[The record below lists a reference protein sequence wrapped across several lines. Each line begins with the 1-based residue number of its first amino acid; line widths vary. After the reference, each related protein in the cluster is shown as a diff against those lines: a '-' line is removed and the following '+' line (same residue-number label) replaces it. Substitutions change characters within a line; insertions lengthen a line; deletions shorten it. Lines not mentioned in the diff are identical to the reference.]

1 MFNKIFPKIHAEGY
15 KFLVIAGI
23 ITIIFYIFS
32 NFLALIGLLLTVWVY
47 YFFRDPERVI
57 INDDNYLVSPADGEV
72 IKVEEVNGP
81 KELGLE
87 NKNFKKISIFMNVF
101 DCHVNRI
108 PCSGKIEEIL
118 YKPGKFLNA
127 SLDKASEDNE
137 RNYYKIKDQHG
148 NDIIVVQI
156 AGLVARRIVCES
168 NKDQDLKQ
176 GDRIGM
182 IRFGSRADV
191 YYENYEPLVKIG
203 QTAIAGET
211 LLAKKIM
218 EPQKKNFK
226 IVSDKKNARVILP
239 NMLTLIGVCIGLTSI
254 RFALDGRFEFAI
266 IAIIFAA
273 LIDGLDGRIARL
285 IKGTSKVGKELDSLT
300 DMISFGVAPA
310 FIMYFWKLNTLGR
323 FGWLLCL
330 VYVICVALRLARFN
344 VNSNQE
350 SSWRDNFFEG
360 VPSPAGAILVL
371 TPLIFSLSG
380 FDMIQLNYDLIV
392 PTFFVVISFLLISKF
407 PSYSFK
413 KIVIPRRTTIFL
425 LFGIVLF
432 FGLLLIYTF
441 NVITISA
448 IIYLLLLPISFF
460 HYQKIKKHHEND
472 RIQDDDDLEDVL

>member
-1 MFNKIFPKIHAEGY
+1 
-15 KFLVIAGI
+15 
-23 ITIIFYIFS
+23 
-32 NFLALIGLLLTVWVY
+32 
-47 YFFRDPERVI
+47 
-57 INDDNYLVSPADGEV
+57 
-72 IKVEEVNGP
+72 
-81 KELGLE
+81 
-87 NKNFKKISIFMNVF
+87 
-101 DCHVNRI
+101 
-108 PCSGKIEEIL
+108 
-118 YKPGKFLNA
+118 
-127 SLDKASEDNE
+127 
-137 RNYYKIKDQHG
+137 
-148 NDIIVVQI
+148 
-156 AGLVARRIVCES
+156 
-168 NKDQDLKQ
+168 
-176 GDRIGM
+176 M
-182 IRFGSRADV
+182 I
-191 YYENYEPLVKIG
+191 
-203 QTAIAGET
+203 
-211 LLAKKIM
+211 

-226 IVSDKKNARVILP
+226 IVSDKKSARVILP

-254 RFALDGRFEFAI
+254 RFALDGRFEIAI

-330 VYVICVALRLARFN
+330 IYVICVALRLARFN

-350 SSWRDNFFEG
+350 PSWKDNFFEG

-380 FDMIQLNYDLIV
+380 FDMIKLNYNLIV
-392 PTFFVVISFLLISKF
+392 PVFFVVTSFLLISKF

-432 FGLLLIYTF
+432 FGLLLVYTF

-448 IIYLLLLPISFF
+448 ISYLLLLPISYF
-460 HYQKIKKHHEND
+460 HYQNIKKNHEND
-472 RIQDDDDLEDVL
+472 KIQDDDDLEDVL